1 LPRRNLSNSC
11 APAQAA
17 GMLASPLRNPPPR
30 LRQPLLRL
38 HDDHRCFSSFGAF
51 KAELPLLLKL
61 GAERQAAASCVA
73 LLGLMEPLS
82 GCHIQPREIAIDRS
96 NLRESMAVA
105 GCLARHRAITRVLAH
120 QGETL
125 ASLRQKRLYLPET
138 STGFVHW
145 LRRHGVAGLELSDFL
160 HDAEIVPA
168 GLRFHQNLCSL
179 TYGDACFDLVIC
191 NDVFEHVYDLPK
203 ALAEV
208 FRVLVVGGRLL
219 ATFPMAFAQRQNIIK
234 AEYQGPQLPA
244 LFRAEPE
251 YHGDPIRPTR
261 GSLVYQIPGWDLLD
275 LASAIGFSSVLIHL
289 ISSWKYGVLGA
300 DLPGVLVAD
309 FVR

>member
-1 LPRRNLSNSC
+1 MPKPGE
-11 APAQAA
+11 PAQAA
-17 GMLASPLRNPPPR
+17 GMLTSPLRHPPPR

-38 HDDHRCFSSFGAF
+38 HDDHRVFTSFEAF
-51 KAELPLLLKL
+51 QPELPLLLEL

-73 LLGLMEPLS
+73 LLGLIEPLS
-82 GCHIQPREIAIDRS
+82 GRHVQPREIGIDRS

-105 GCLARHRAITRVLAH
+105 GCLARHRAITYVLGH
-120 QGETL
+120 WGETL
-125 ASLRQKRLYLPET
+125 VSLRQKRLYLPET

-145 LRRHGVAGLELSDFL
+145 LRRQGFAGLQISDFL
-160 HDAEIVPA
+160 KDAEIVPA
-168 GLRFHQNLCSL
+168 GLGFHQNLCGL
-179 TYGDACFDLVIC
+179 TYGDSCFDLVIC

-208 FRVLVVGGRLL
+208 FRVLVSGGRLL
-219 ATFPMAFAQRQNIIK
+219 ATFPMAFAQRQHIIK
-234 AEYQGPQLPA
+234 AEYQGSQLPA

-275 LASAIGFSSVLIHL
+275 LASSIGFSSVLIHL
-289 ISSWKYGVLGA
+289 VSSWKHGVLGA

-309 FVR
+309 FLR